1 VHHHLLELDWFVT
14 VSFSCADMMLGK
26 EKMAKLRSIAKLH
39 NLATGSQTIPNFVA
53 EIAAAQGKSPL
64 VDPSTAAA
72 LPAPEQKKLL
82 PKRAKRKAPRVVSD
96 EEADE
101 STEDGLIC
109 NRKRGAVAVPPAAEG
124 TIPDYAEN
132 PPNASTPFESA
143 GDVLASNAS
152 AAEAVPEQLADTQ
165 ASSQAVAELPA
176 SPTPR
181 GSPRHPTLQGW
192 WSESTF
198 TSSPNSS
205 PSSSSPGSLEVFHR
219 APNHHGRRESSSN
232 RR

>member
-1 VHHHLLELDWFVT
+1 
-14 VSFSCADMMLGK
+14 MMLGK
-26 EKMAKLRSIAKLH
+26 DRMAELRAIAKSH
-39 NLATGSQTIPNFVA
+39 KLATGSQTVPNSVT
-53 EIAAAQGKSPL
+53 EISAAQGQSPP
-64 VDPSTAAA
+64 VGPPTAAA
-72 LPAPEQKKLL
+72 LPAPRRKKLPL
-82 PKRAKRKAPRVVSD
+82 KKAKRKAPRVVSD

-101 STEDGLIC
+101 STKDGLVC
-109 NRKRGAVAVPPAAEG
+109 KRKRGAVIEPPTIESAAPKY
-124 TIPDYAEN
+124 IEN
-132 PPNASTPFESA
+132 PPSASTPFESA